1 MAFDATLGGESSN
14 SLISVADATA
24 IAGDLPQTEGIVAWL
39 GLISGD
45 KEKTL
50 VASSLTFQGLRWKGK
65 LCNEKQALCFPRFI
79 DGPSVYATCEKIPYE
94 VLTACVFLAAFI
106 GSSGGY
112 LAIGE
117 EGGPVQTVGTNPFPG
132 LSPDDLA
139 GYEEVELGKG
149 AIRFK
154 LDTKR
159 EPQALDFLPPFS
171 MNLISRFVISGS
183 GIQSS
188 SFSRAT
194 NYGAAPYA
202 NLGRGYRWREVGG
215 GIIRVPNE

>member
-14 SLISVADATA
+14 SLISVEDATE
-24 IAGDLPQTEGIVAWL
+24 IAGDLPQTDGISAWL
-39 GLISGD
+39 GLIVSD
-45 KEKTL
+45 KQRTL

-65 LCNEKQALCFPRFI
+65 LCAEKQALCFPRFI
-79 DGPSVYATCEKIPYE
+79 DGPSVYAVCERIPYE
-94 VLTACVFLAAFI
+94 VLAACVFLAAFI

-139 GYEEVELGKG
+139 GYEQVELGNG
-149 AIRFK
+149 AIKFK

-159 EPQALDFLPPFS
+159 EPQALDFLPPFA

-183 GIQSS
+183 GIQLN
-188 SFSRAT
+188 SFSRSAD
-194 NYGAAPYA
+194 YGAAPYA
-202 NLGRGYRWREVGG
+202 GRATGYRWREVGG
-215 GIIRVPNE
+215 GIIRVPE